1 MHDMHSQ
8 LEKEHH
14 VLFLLGQISTKL
26 TQARDHLSSAHSMSR
41 MDMFGGGTLS
51 SMQKRNYLERAES
64 AISQVRMLQ
73 AQLSQT
79 APHLSDLGP
88 LNIAS
93 GSIWGDVIFDNIF
106 SDMAMHEKI
115 LESQVQIDN
124 AGNKSGNLI
133 RRHEE
138 KEKELRAGLKEAE
151 MRVQEARAALQ
162 RVREAAF
169 RRIAAGEELSG
180 GGNAEGVPE
189 EAPPAYAASAA
200 DAAAPAYS
208 A

>member
-1 MHDMHSQ
+1 MHNINSQ

-26 TQARDHLSSAHSMSR
+26 TEARGHLSTAHSMSR
-41 MDMFGGGTLS
+41 VDLFGGGSLS

-93 GSIWGDVIFDNIF
+93 GSIWGDVIFDSIF

-124 AGNKSGNLI
+124 AGNKCGNLVK
-133 RRHEE
+133 RHEG
-138 KEKELRAGLKEAE
+138 KEKELRAELNEVE
-151 MRVQEARAALQ
+151 MRVQEARATLQ

-169 RRIAAGEELSG
+169 WRVAAGEELSG
-180 GGNAEGVPE
+180 RGDAEGVPE
-189 EAPPAYAASAA
+189 EAPPAYAASLRNT
-200 DAAAPAYS
+200 AAPAYT